1 VSDLCVGHGAENSE
15 TLKLR
20 ALSAALLKRDFGL
33 DVHLPSDRLI
43 PPVSMSEEYCLHVR
57 LTRMAR
63 SPIG

>member
-1 VSDLCVGHGAENSE
+1 VGHGAGNSE

-33 DVHLPSDRLI
+33 DVYLPSDRLI
-43 PPVSMSEEYCLHVR
+43 PPVSMSEQFCLYLR

-63 SPIG
+63 SPTG

>member
-1 VSDLCVGHGAENSE
+1 VGHGAGNSE

-43 PPVSMSEEYCLHVR
+43 PPVSKSEQYHSCAR
-57 LTRMAR
+57 LMRMAR
-63 SPIG
+63 SQTG